1 MLRVLGLCGVVAL
14 GLFAASPASAQG
26 RCQPGWG
33 LCPGGGCAPLG
44 AVCCANY
51 RWCPGGHIC
60 TNEGTCLRLSDPRVC
75 PNGSYCYPG
84 EYCGADY
91 RCYRY

>member
-1 MLRVLGLCGVVAL
+1 MQRMLGLCAAVAL
-14 GLFAASPASAQG
+14 CLFAASPASAQ
-26 RCQPGWG
+26 CQPGWG

-44 AVCCANY
+44 AVCCYNY

-60 TNEGTCLRLSDPRVC
+60 TREGSCLRLSDPRVC
-75 PNGSYCYPG
+75 RNGNYCYPG
-84 EYCGADY
+84 EYCGGNN